1 MIPFSDKSEVGTVL
15 LDEIPR
21 SFYSNIKKRD
31 ELKISFYQN
40 LLQYTVRNRAMI
52 LDLDTLTEVQTI
64 EAIDSIQD
72 PDHMVDTGLR
82 MFTSRTDVEDD
93 KKTTTRTRIKSNENG
108 NLLFKRE
115 MKLNHD
121 STRRVYNS
129 GSLYRTHTETD
140 LYEL

>member
-1 MIPFSDKSEVGTVL
+1 
-15 LDEIPR
+15 
-21 SFYSNIKKRD
+21 
-31 ELKISFYQN
+31 
-40 LLQYTVRNRAMI
+40 MI

-93 KKTTTRTRIKSNENG
+93 KKTTTRTYIKSNENG
-108 NLLFKRE
+108 NLLFKRV
-115 MKLNHD
+115 LSLYHD
-121 STRRVYNS
+121 NTKKVYNY

-140 LYEL
+140 LYELQQISDALVNNQKLPEIDRETILCTFAGHTIFSIF